1 MEIYKKADFFIF
13 ILQHRL
19 SCLKYLNMEINT
31 KNVCTVDSSFLS
43 LQRERER
50 ERDQLKR
57 VGGFDSELSIYS
69 SYHNLQSPI
78 YGNISKRSTLGPLL
92 LLTFSR

>member
-1 MEIYKKADFFIF
+1 MNRTDDISIYKMKGVHCRFFIF
-13 ILQHRL
+13 
-19 SCLKYLNMEINT
+19 E
-31 KNVCTVDSSFLS
+31 SS
-43 LQRERER
+43 ERER

-92 LLTFSR
+92 LLTFSS

>member
-1 MEIYKKADFFIF
+1 MNRIDDISIYKMKGVHCRFFIF
-13 ILQHRL
+13 
-19 SCLKYLNMEINT
+19 E
-31 KNVCTVDSSFLS
+31 SSE
-43 LQRERER
+43 RERAR

-92 LLTFSR
+92 LLTFSS